1 MMHLL
6 RLFLQVDCVTL
17 VATRV
22 SKHSLRIGQ
31 RTLQNGLS
39 TIFWLLFV
47 LLSSEMQRDRGG
59 ELLMLGRGTPGSLEA
74 GTTWSTEMI
83 GTRGSTSEELCP
95 TRLPNS
101 AALKKTGG
109 SGDTLRSVSAH
120 RRQKARSGD
129 WVTWPC
135 TSSPWSRTLVG
146 ATAEKRGSFDEDDVD
161 GKVLWMVVVT
171 EAASFQ
177 AMKASGG
184 ACRRSG
190 KFSKHKQEV
199 ELIFFKASYNLCKL
213 SGVVAKYG
221 SSSKIRLSFPD
232 AILAKQEVVGDEIS
246 AVSR

>member
-31 RTLQNGLS
+31 RNLQNGLS

-59 ELLMLGRGTPGSLEA
+59 ELLMLGRGRASRNAMGSTQMVQVKVNIWITFVQGTPGSLEA
-74 GTTWSTEMI
+74 GTTWSAKMI
-83 GTRGSTSEELCP
+83 GTRGSTSEELYP

-120 RRQKARSGD
+120 RRR
-129 WVTWPC
+129 
-135 TSSPWSRTLVG
+135 
-146 ATAEKRGSFDEDDVD
+146 
-161 GKVLWMVVVT
+161 
-171 EAASFQ
+171 
-177 AMKASGG
+177 KAS
-184 ACRRSG
+184 
-190 KFSKHKQEV
+190 
-199 ELIFFKASYNLCKL
+199 